1 MGVARSRPRSPGPLE
16 SLRPA
21 QAFATADGLVER
33 RGKDIDVS
41 LQELAALSLPADGA
55 LDDLLDTL
63 LSGMANGAY
72 EDDVAI
78 LAARQP

>member
-1 MGVARSRPRSPGPLE
+1 M
-16 SLRPA
+16 
-21 QAFATADGLVER
+21 ER

-41 LQELAALSLPADGA
+41 PQELAALNLPADGA

>member
-1 MGVARSRPRSPGPLE
+1 M
-16 SLRPA
+16 
-21 QAFATADGLVER
+21 ER

-41 LQELAALSLPADGA
+41 LELAALNLPADGA